1 MAQFGSMM
9 VMLPAMYFMNK
20 IDFVDPENIFRLR
33 VAYGIID
40 IALFLLCG
48 VLYWLIKRANN
59 RQIIQVPAVGS
70 FGQADPSQPPKR
82 MTVMDYDLSALRK
95 YLQSHATSTA
105 ITCFIHWKFGIV
117 PPLFLQCVMN
127 PFQASQQPL
136 VKLYLFGD
144 TSPELNTRPW
154 AEPKSPLS
162 ALFGGGDTPAA
173 APARPAAIAND
184 NATEEPKVR
193 ELTEE
198 EAAAEE
204 AKVKP
209 VKPTSENTP
218 LVAEDSGT
226 ASATTTAEP
235 KVEQR
240 KSNKPRKAD

>member
-1 MAQFGSMM
+1 MAQFGSML

-20 IDFVDPENIFRLR
+20 IDFTDPENIFRLR
-33 VAYGIID
+33 VAYGIVD
-40 IALFLLCG
+40 VALFVLCG

-59 RQIIQVPAVGS
+59 RQVIQVPVVGS

-82 MTVMDYDLSALRK
+82 QTVMEYDMAALRK

-154 AEPKSPLS
+154 VEPKSPLA
-162 ALFGGGDTPAA
+162 ALFGGGGDTPAA
-173 APARPAAIAND
+173 APARPAAND
-184 NATEEPKVR
+184 SDASSEPKVR

-204 AKVKP
+204 AKAKP

-218 LVAEDSGT
+218 LVAEDSG
-226 ASATTTAEP
+226 ATTEV

-240 KSNKPRKAD
+240 KPNKPRKAD

>member
-1 MAQFGSMM
+1 MMAQFGSMM

-20 IDFVDPENIFRLR
+20 IDFTDPENVFRLR
-33 VAYGIID
+33 VAYGIVD
-40 IALFLLCG
+40 IALFVLCG

-59 RQIIQVPAVGS
+59 RQVIQVPAVGS
-70 FGQADPSQPPKR
+70 FGQADPSQPAKR
-82 MTVMDYDLSALRK
+82 QTVMEYDMAALRK

-144 TSPELNTRPW
+144 TSPELATRPW

-162 ALFGGGDTPAA
+162 ALFGGGGDTPAA
-173 APARPAAIAND
+173 APASPAVND
-184 NATEEPKVR
+184 TGAASEPKVR

-218 LVAEDSGT
+218 LVAEDSG
-226 ASATTTAEP
+226 ATTEV

>member
-1 MAQFGSMM
+1 
-9 VMLPAMYFMNK
+9 MYFMNK

-40 IALFLLCG
+40 VALFLLCG

-59 RQIIQVPAVGS
+59 NQTIQVPAVGS

-82 MTVMDYDLSALRK
+82 MTVMEYDMAALRK

-154 AEPKSPLS
+154 AEPKSPLA
-162 ALFGGGDTPAA
+162 ALFGGGGDTPAA
-173 APARPAAIAND
+173 APARPAANNAAAN
-184 NATEEPKVR
+184 NTEAKVR

-209 VKPTSENTP
+209 ATPTSENTP
-218 LVAEDSGT
+218 LVAEDSG
-226 ASATTTAEP
+226 ATTEPSP

-240 KSNKPRKAD
+240 KQSNKPRKAD